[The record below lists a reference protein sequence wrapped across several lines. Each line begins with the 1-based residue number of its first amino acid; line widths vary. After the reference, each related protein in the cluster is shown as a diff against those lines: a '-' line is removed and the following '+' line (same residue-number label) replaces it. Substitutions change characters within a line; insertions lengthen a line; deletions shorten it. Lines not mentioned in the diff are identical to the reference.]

1 MKRIEAL
8 NNMTGLLLVLDI
20 IITAFSYSIALWMR
34 FDFHVSQ
41 IDPVF
46 VALLPKILIILII
59 CTLLCLKATRLYR
72 RVWTSAS
79 VGELYALL
87 ISFGIMLV
95 IVVFMRTLV
104 VKIWPGMVMP
114 WSFYIGGLLINFLLC
129 SAIRFFPRFLRGIYR
144 RRQERAAEEAERE
157 NVMIIGAGQAGSAII
172 REMTSS
178 AYIDNIRICCII
190 DDDKRKQGSR
200 FHGIPIVG
208 TREDIPAKAEEY
220 NISRIV
226 YAIPSLEGTD
236 RREILNICQDTGCKL
251 QTIPGLYQILNEDI
265 SVNALRDVQLEDLL
279 GRDENYALREGLKA
293 FIADKTILVTGG
305 GGSIGSELCR
315 QIAEA
320 NPKRLIIFDI
330 YENTAYELYYELVQ
344 QYPGPDIK
352 VRIGSVR
359 DTARLDAIMGE
370 FRPDIVYHAAAHKHV
385 PLMEYSAGEAVKN
398 NVFGTVKTAQAAVR
412 AGVEKFVLISTDKA
426 VNPTNVM
433 GATKRICE
441 MVIQMMERRQ
451 DKTEFVAVRFGNVLG
466 SNGSVVPLFEKQI
479 RQGGPVTVTHPDVTR
494 FFMTIPE
501 AASLV
506 LEASRSAKGGE
517 IFVLDMG
524 DPVKIDDMAR
534 NLIKLS
540 GLIPDVDIPIVYTGL
555 REGEKL
561 YEEVLM
567 DEEGLQNTSHK
578 RIFIARPIE
587 MDDEHFQQQI
597 RNLKKLYDAD
607 EISVKTAV
615 SEIVPTYQVQ
625 ENPI

>member
-20 IITAFSYSIALWMR
+20 IIVAFSYSISLWMR
-34 FDFHVSQ
+34 FDFHFRLV
-41 IDPVF
+41 DPDF
-46 VALLPKILIILII
+46 LKRLPMILIVLIV
-59 CTLLCLKATRLYR
+59 CTLLCLRANRLYR

-79 VGELYALL
+79 VRELYALL
-87 ISFGIMLV
+87 TAFGVMLV
-95 IVVFMRTLV
+95 IVVLLRTIV
-104 VKIWPGMVMP
+104 VEFQPKLLMP
-114 WSFYIGGLLINFLLC
+114 WSFYVGGLLISFLLC
-129 SAIRFFPRFLRGIYR
+129 SGVRFFPRFLRGVYM
-144 RRQERAAEEAERE
+144 RRQEKAVEEADWE
-157 NVMIIGAGQAGSAII
+157 NVMIIGAGRGGNLLI

-178 AYIDNIRICCII
+178 AYITNTRICCLI
-190 DDDKRKQGSR
+190 DDDVQKKGSR
-200 FHGIPIVG
+200 LHNIPVVG
-208 TREDIPAKAEEY
+208 TRKDIPEKVKEY
-220 NISRIV
+220 DIDRII
-226 YAIPSLEGTD
+226 YAIPSLDAKE
-236 RREILNICQDTGCKL
+236 RREILNICKETGCKL

-265 SVNALRDVQLEDLL
+265 SVNTLRDVELSDLL
-279 GRDENYALREGLKA
+279 GRDENYALRESLKS
-293 FIADKTILVTGG
+293 FIGGKTVLVTGG

-315 QIAEA
+315 QIAA
-320 NPKRLIIFDI
+320 ASPKLLVIFDI
-330 YENTAYELYYELVQ
+330 YENTTYELYQELKKDFPEQ
-344 QYPGPDIK
+344 DIK

-359 DTARLDAIMGE
+359 DVKRLDAIMGE
-370 FRPDIVYHAAAHKHV
+370 FRPEIVYHAAAHKHV

-398 NVFGTVKTAQAAVR
+398 NVFGTFNTARAAVCT
-412 AGVEKFVLISTDKA
+412 GVKKFVLISTDKA

-441 MVIQMMERRQ
+441 MVIQMMERSQ
-451 DKTEFVAVRFGNVLG
+451 EQTEFVAVRFGNVLG

-479 RQGGPVTVTHPDVTR
+479 REGGPVTVTHPEVTR

-501 AASLV
+501 ATSLV

-524 DPVKIDDMAR
+524 EPVKIDDMAR

-567 DEEGLQNTSHK
+567 DEEGLQDTAHK

-587 MDDEHFQQQI
+587 MDDTRFTEQLEK
-597 RNLKKLYDAD
+597 LKSVCDAD
-607 EISVKTAV
+607 PQSVKQAV
-615 SEIVPTYQVQ
+615 SEIVPTYQVR
-625 ENPI
+625 ENP